1 MKQKEFK
8 TGQQAFIFN
17 QAHFDENISIC
28 KIVAITSGYIM
39 DDKGNRFTKS
49 SDDRDYLTAEGN
61 RTIRLYMT
69 ECAAKEALERIRI
82 TNWINQHMKKLP
94 SSSLHHLQ
102 MIIKCL
108 EDSEKYKD
116 IKLDTEILLN
126 ALSVYQTIN
135 QIEPVEPLS
144 KVTELALQEL
154 LQYRSTT
161 HQKY

>member
-1 MKQKEFK
+1 
-8 TGQQAFIFN
+8 
-17 QAHFDENISIC
+17 
-28 KIVAITSGYIM
+28 
-39 DDKGNRFTKS
+39 
-49 SDDRDYLTAEGN
+49 
-61 RTIRLYMT
+61 
-69 ECAAKEALERIRI
+69 
-82 TNWINQHMKKLP
+82 MKKLP